1 MEVSIKFTVFFEDMF
16 WVGIFEK
23 VNEGKYLVSKV
34 VFGSE
39 PKDYE
44 LYDFILNNFYSLN
57 FSCNLSIEEPEEKRI
72 NPKRLQ
78 RKIKKQTQSR
88 GIGTKAQEA
97 MKLQYEENKFE
108 RRKNSRERKDR
119 EKNIKFQLHR
129 LRKKRKAQGALSYC

>member
-1 MEVSIKFTVFFEDMF
+1 MKTSIKFTVFFEDMF

-23 VNEGKYLVSKV
+23 IDGEKYSASKV

-44 LYDFILNNFYSLN
+44 LYDFILNSFY
-57 FSCNLSIEEPEEKRI
+57 NLKFTRNLLIQKLEEKRI

-97 MKLQYEENKFE
+97 MKLQYEENKSE

-129 LRKKRKAQGALSYC
+129 LRKKEKHRGH